1 MDFTVLNLK
10 HIFEL
15 LITLF
20 YCLYGL
26 WISLCDNLSTGCAK
40 SYSQLILNLIIHKRF
55 LLGKI
60 KRNRHDRCG

>member
-26 WISLCDNLSTGCAK
+26 WISLCDNLSTGC
-40 SYSQLILNLIIHKRF
+40 LFTIDFEFNLFTRDF
-55 LLGKI
+55 FLGKI